1 MDYNNNIEAT
11 TPTPISEDET
21 LLLPFLSH
29 IVTMDMVALVG
40 LMTLLDVEVDFNG
53 EVMVESLIEEYLDWP
68 RERRSKLLLL
78 LDAAY
83 DEEE

>member
-1 MDYNNNIEAT
+1 MNTKEPVNT
-11 TPTPISEDET
+11 HEDET

-29 IVTMDMVALVG
+29 IVSMDMVALVG
-40 LMTLLDVEVDFNG
+40 LMTLLDIEIDFDG

-78 LDAAY
+78 LDAAR
-83 DEEE
+83 EEEE